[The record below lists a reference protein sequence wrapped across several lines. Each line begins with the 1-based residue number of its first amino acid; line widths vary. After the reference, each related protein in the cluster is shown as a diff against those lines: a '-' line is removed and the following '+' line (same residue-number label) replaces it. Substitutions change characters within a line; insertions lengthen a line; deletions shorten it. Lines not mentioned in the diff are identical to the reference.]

1 MPWGR
6 GHQNKGSKT
15 RILGK
20 TVELRAAARTLGK
33 MVELRAAVGLSGV
46 NAIDGRSK
54 EKMRSPDVGPVK
66 REKAVDEKIGKSN
79 RKNMKV

>member
-6 GHQNKGSKT
+6 DHQNKGSKT
-15 RILGK
+15 RILGE
-20 TVELRAAARTLGK
+20 TVEPRAAAKTLGK
-33 MVELRAAVGLSGV
+33 KVELRAAVGPSGV
-46 NAIDGRSK
+46 NVIDGRSK
-54 EKMRSPDVGPVK
+54 EKMRSPDVGPVI